1 MISENEQ
8 MPQTMYATCGNSN
21 VSNGTVFHA
30 VYIPEENVDT
40 STESYTKE
48 NRIYQDKAEA
58 LKVIKEFKTG
68 RLKSFKNLS
77 EAEEYVKTGFEKT
90 NYTNNSTISTT
101 VPVVEEKSNN
111 FKVPRSQ
118 DLVCFRKLIKD
129 GNLHAVKST
138 MWGNPRYLIGSGDTP
153 AILQEGCRYNALHIA
168 VKADRPDM
176 CELILNTVGNAKF
189 IQLLYGDECKSYVD
203 RAQIMLDLY
212 LNTPDKGLNETPLHF
227 AVKFGLKDVVRVL
240 VSYPCCIKTLP
251 NKYKQLPIDIICS
264 RTCQD
269 KELKKEIRMLLED
282 QYYVPVL
289 RSDDNTLQPLI
300 GEPFSPPNALSLNT
314 DPISPR
320 LEVRAFAGPMTK
332 SRALEFKKKWKTPP
346 RLNMTPVKRI
356 TEDESNMTNNCVN
369 NLMLRLQDSEKG
381 LERVGRDLAEEYQ
394 VSWKEYWPFLD
405 DFADFRTTEGL
416 MKLEKYLEDKFHD
429 QLFSYCQNLNDNKTN
444 SNSEIKLESVDEID
458 YLCNKLQLCSLHNT
472 DDHDTSSID
481 ELEFFTP
488 PSSPK
493 LIVDSS
499 DDEMETAEEGP
510 ATFLEGSLPT
520 KQDYAVHNAVPSIT
534 STAYPNIYRWQHN
547 MQLVMKRDLP
557 RTNNIRL
564 IRRKLILTP

>member
-8 MPQTMYATCGNSN
+8 MPQTMYVACGNSN

-30 VYIPEENVDT
+30 VYIPEENVDI

-77 EAEEYVKTGFEKT
+77 EAEEYAKTGFEKT

-369 NLMLRLQDSEKG
+369 NLMLRLQDTEKG

-394 VSWKEYWPFLD
+394 VSWKEYWPFLN

-458 YLCNKLQLCSLHNT
+458 YLCNKLQLCTLHNT
-472 DDHDTSSID
+472 DDHDTNNID